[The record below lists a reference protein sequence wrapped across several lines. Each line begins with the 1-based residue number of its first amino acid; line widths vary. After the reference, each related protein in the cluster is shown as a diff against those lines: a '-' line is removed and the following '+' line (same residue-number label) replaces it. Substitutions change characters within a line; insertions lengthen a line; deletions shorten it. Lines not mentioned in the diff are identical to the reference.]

1 MSEKSRGPDS
11 GVLELER
18 YEPGTA
24 VVTYHGV
31 KFGCIEEKN
40 PNKSGLNMQL
50 FGGGGLHVKKDF
62 WWSVQGSYD
71 KYWRPAS
78 PHGPK

>member
-1 MSEKSRGPDS
+1 MPVSEKSRGPDS

-31 KFGCIEEKN
+31 KFGCI
-40 PNKSGLNMQL
+40 
-50 FGGGGLHVKKDF
+50 
-62 WWSVQGSYD
+62 
-71 KYWRPAS
+71 
-78 PHGPK
+78 

>member
-50 FGGGGLHVKKDF
+50 FGGGFACKKRLLVVSSGLI
-62 WWSVQGSYD
+62 
-71 KYWRPAS
+71 
-78 PHGPK
+78 

>member
-40 PNKSGLNMQL
+40 PNKSGLNMC
-50 FGGGGLHVKKDF
+50 FSNFNEHTVT
-62 WWSVQGSYD
+62 QGSY
-71 KYWRPAS
+71 
-78 PHGPK
+78 